1 MQNKCLTT
9 SGAQAHHIFV
19 AANNGDLGL
28 ATRKLQADSRLPSGF
43 FTSVSMV
50 TLWADRVGRPKGLP
64 VPVPGSPTRHGSAHP
79 FGDGERMKKPQY
91 RSITMATH
99 APSASALCRTTAR
112 PKHSPAVVR
121 GPHRRIGRARPAAP
135 SPVTALRAIVLETM
149 DYPPVRPTS
158 ADSFL
163 PAPLLEAAQQALAAA
178 DRTARR
184 PGRARLATSLSLY
197 RVVRRLAG
205 PVAAYRL
212 SFSWS
217 A

>member
-1 MQNKCLTT
+1 
-9 SGAQAHHIFV
+9 
-19 AANNGDLGL
+19 
-28 ATRKLQADSRLPSGF
+28 
-43 FTSVSMV
+43 
-50 TLWADRVGRPKGLP
+50 
-64 VPVPGSPTRHGSAHP
+64 
-79 FGDGERMKKPQY
+79 
-91 RSITMATH
+91 MATH
-99 APSASALCRTTAR
+99 APSASALCSTSR
-112 PKHSPAVVR
+112 PKHSPALVR

-163 PAPLLEAAQQALAAA
+163 PAPLLEAAQQAIAAA

-184 PGRARLATSLSLY
+184 PGRARLALSLSLY
-197 RVVRRLAG
+197 RVVRRIAG

>member
-1 MQNKCLTT
+1 
-9 SGAQAHHIFV
+9 
-19 AANNGDLGL
+19 
-28 ATRKLQADSRLPSGF
+28 
-43 FTSVSMV
+43 
-50 TLWADRVGRPKGLP
+50 
-64 VPVPGSPTRHGSAHP
+64 
-79 FGDGERMKKPQY
+79 
-91 RSITMATH
+91 MATH
-99 APSASALCRTTAR
+99 APSASAPCRTTAH
-112 PKHSPAVVR
+112 PKYSPALVR

-135 SPVTALRAIVLETM
+135 SPVSALRAIVTETM

-197 RVVRRLAG
+197 RTIRRLAG

-212 SFSWS
+212 TFAWS

>member
-1 MQNKCLTT
+1 
-9 SGAQAHHIFV
+9 
-19 AANNGDLGL
+19 
-28 ATRKLQADSRLPSGF
+28 
-43 FTSVSMV
+43 
-50 TLWADRVGRPKGLP
+50 
-64 VPVPGSPTRHGSAHP
+64 
-79 FGDGERMKKPQY
+79 
-91 RSITMATH
+91 MATH
-99 APSASALCRTTAR
+99 APSAPALCRTTAR
-112 PKHSPAVVR
+112 PKYSPALAR

-135 SPVTALRAIVLETM
+135 SPVTALRAIVTETM

-163 PAPLLEAAQQALAAA
+163 PAPLIEAAQQALAAA

-184 PGRARLATSLSLY
+184 PGRARLALSLY

>member
-1 MQNKCLTT
+1 M
-9 SGAQAHHIFV
+9 
-19 AANNGDLGL
+19 AN
-28 ATRKLQADSRLPSGF
+28 
-43 FTSVSMV
+43 
-50 TLWADRVGRPKGLP
+50 
-64 VPVPGSPTRHGSAHP
+64 
-79 FGDGERMKKPQY
+79 
-91 RSITMATH
+91 H
-99 APSASALCRTTAR
+99 APSASALRTTAR
-112 PKHSPAVVR
+112 PKYSPALAR

-135 SPVTALRAIVLETM
+135 SPVTALRAIVTETM

-184 PGRARLATSLSLY
+184 PGRARLALSLY

-212 SFSWS
+212 SFAWS